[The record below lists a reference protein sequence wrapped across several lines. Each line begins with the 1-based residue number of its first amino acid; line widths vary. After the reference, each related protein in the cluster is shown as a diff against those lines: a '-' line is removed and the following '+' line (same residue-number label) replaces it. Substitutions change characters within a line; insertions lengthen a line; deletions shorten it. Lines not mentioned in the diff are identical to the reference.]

1 MSSPTPPTSSGS
13 LPADLQSGP
22 TLVTKGQCGDELAV
36 RIEQQRAKIRVL
48 ELAAEEH
55 RRSDQLRIQKRPQK
69 AESRSQDIRQ

>member
-1 MSSPTPPTSSGS
+1 MSSPILPTPSSS
-13 LPADLQSGP
+13 LPPGLQGEPILASEGH
-22 TLVTKGQCGDELAV
+22 CSDELAE